1 METYKPY
8 TMKYSRRNF
17 LWQSLTSATGIAA
30 TTILPAD
37 VFGRDLRRTSLPDE
51 IILKP
56 EKRSLPG
63 ESIRFSV
70 VGLNHGH
77 IYGMADALINGGGKM
92 VAVYAREPEL
102 LQSFTKRFPSVKV
115 ARSEEEIIEDNSIQ
129 LVASAS
135 IPVDRAP
142 LGIRVMQSGKDFM
155 ADKPGILTFDQFEEV
170 KKVQKKT
177 NRIYSIMYSERLG
190 NPASVK
196 AGELVQAG
204 TIGKVIQTIGL
215 GPHRMQPHSRPDW
228 FFDPDKAGGI
238 LCDIGSHQCDQ
249 FLFYTN
255 SKQAEV
261 CFSQTGNFNTSEYP
275 KYQDFGDMIVR
286 SPHATGYIRIDWF
299 TPDGLGTWG
308 DGRTFIL
315 GTDGFIEMRKYIDIA
330 GREGGNHLFLVNQK
344 EAKYYNCS
352 NVYMPYGEQLVSDVV
367 NRTETAMTQDHCF
380 LATQLALSAQRLAS
394 DYQSNTSKKPKSN
407 LFGDVDLLN
416 P

>member
-1 METYKPY
+1 MQAN
-8 TMKYSRRNF
+8 RRNF
-17 LWQSLTSATGIAA
+17 LRQSFTSAAGIAA
-30 TTILPAD
+30 TTMLPAGL
-37 VFGRDLRRTSLPDE
+37 FGLDLHSTSRPEE

-56 EKRSLPG
+56 EKRSRRK

-70 VGLNHGH
+70 IGLNHGH
-77 IYGMADALINGGGKM
+77 IYGMADALIDGGGAL
-92 VAVYAREPEL
+92 VSVYSREPQL
-102 LQSFTKRFPSVKV
+102 LQNFTKRYPDVKI
-115 ARSEEEIIEDNSIQ
+115 AKSEKEILDDNSIQ

-142 LGIRVMQSGKDFM
+142 LGTRVMQSGKDFM
-155 ADKPGILTFDQFEEV
+155 TDKPGILTFDQFEDV

-204 TIGKVIQTIGL
+204 AIGKVVQTIGL
-215 GPHRMQPHSRPDW
+215 GPHRMQPKTRPDW

-255 SKQAEV
+255 SREAEV
-261 CFSQTGNFNTSEYP
+261 NFSQTGNFNTPQYP
-275 KYQDFGDMIVR
+275 KYRDFGDMSVR
-286 SPHATGYIRIDWF
+286 SPNATGYIRIDWF
-299 TPDGLGTWG
+299 TPDGLATWG

-315 GTDGFIEMRKYIDIA
+315 GTDGYIEMRKYIDIA

-344 EAKYYNCS
+344 ETKYYNCS

-367 NRTETAMTQDHCF
+367 NRTETAMAQDHCF
-380 LATQLALSAQRLAS
+380 LATELALTAQKIAI
-394 DYQSNTSKKPKSN
+394 K
-407 LFGDVDLLN
+407 LN
-416 P
+416 V